1 MQWLIKTLVGTTN
14 ADRKQED
21 IPFGSMGREGHE
33 SLQGAISVP
42 SFYYVFRFVRMT
54 ADKGWVFVALLLWD
68 RYGWV

>member
-42 SFYYVFRFVRMT
+42 SFYMFF
-54 ADKGWVFVALLLWD
+54 GL
-68 RYGWV
+68 